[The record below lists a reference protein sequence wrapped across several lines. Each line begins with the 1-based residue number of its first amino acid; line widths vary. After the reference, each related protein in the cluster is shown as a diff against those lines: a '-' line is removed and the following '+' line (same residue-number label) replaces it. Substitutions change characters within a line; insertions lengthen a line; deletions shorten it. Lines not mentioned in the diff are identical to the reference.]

1 MKKIIFGLSI
11 CVTLS
16 GFGSNVNMNQSEK
29 VATLLDTESVTKV
42 PTFVEQTNKIVPS
55 SNFESSSKTD
65 VFLNEIKELIFW
77 LTKIRNLL
85 LNERLQVNANQ
96 EAKSYLNDPTFMKF
110 KQNLINFN
118 KVMQSTK
125 AHRNT
130 IFGKG
135 DEIFSDSNNQFFSS
149 ESIPSDLKNLYS
161 NVLNAWEKIRYGT
174 NPNEELDDFRE
185 KIKSLHQYVQNQ
197 NT

>member
-1 MKKIIFGLSI
+1 M
-11 CVTLS
+11 TLS
-16 GFGSNVNMNQSEK
+16 SFGSNVNMNQSEK
-29 VATLLDTESVTKV
+29 VATLLDTESDTKV

-55 SNFESSSKTD
+55 SNFKSSSKTD

-135 DEIFSDSNNQFFSS
+135 DEIFSDSNNKFFSS

>member
-11 CVTLS
+11 CMTLS
-16 GFGSNVNMNQSEK
+16 SFGSNVEPIQLNHD
-29 VATLLDTESVTKV
+29 ATLSNTEYD
-42 PTFVEQTNKIVPS
+42 EQISKIEYPS
-55 SNFESSSKTD
+55 NSKSSTRINTLQKK
-65 VFLNEIKELIFW
+65 IKELIFW